1 MLAEAAKRAG
11 SEDGLEAVVDA
22 SQELQLELGLIAAE
36 GDSRALPFLERLGLK
51 AEELRAMEPE
61 AAFRAVVEQL
71 QRIPNVA
78 DRATAAEEIFGGTSE
93 KLAGIINLTNAEFAA
108 LQTEVEN
115 TSNILSGQ
123 ALDDAKAFDQE
134 MRNLKATL
142 QADAQAF
149 AVDMLPAM
157 TSVLVYMNTTAVPG
171 IKDFKTDALEPLAS
185 FIKDD
190 VVPAFGNFKADGLVP
205 AAAAIQGF
213 KTDALQPLA
222 TFFLETL
229 VGGLKAF
236 TDELPTIEE
245 HLVPVVESFT
255 GLADAVAPIVE
266 DLAPLGQAL
275 LLPSTLLGIL
285 AKETLPVLVPLLK
298 PMVEDF
304 GELASDSVPK
314 LAGPLGNVVDSFQ
327 RFLETLGPLLPNLES
342 FAKVITPSKTILE
355 LLADSIFPV
364 LVPHIQKFA
373 GFIADAADNALP
385 RPERRA

>member
-1 MLAEAAKRAG
+1 MATLADLNVEILANTSNYVSGLRDAQAKTKTFADKTGGLLKGVGVLAGGAVLLGGAAAAGVATGFIRTVHGITAFEQALRPAIERSRIAAESLQVLAEAAKRAG

-266 DLAPLGQAL
+266 DLAPLG
-275 LLPSTLLGIL
+275 PSAAVTLH
-285 AKETLPVLVPLLK
+285 TLRHT
-298 PMVEDF
+298 
-304 GELASDSVPK
+304 GEGDA
-314 LAGPLGNVVDSFQ
+314 AGPC
-327 RFLETLGPLLPNLES
+327 
-342 FAKVITPSKTILE
+342 
-355 LLADSIFPV
+355 
-364 LVPHIQKFA
+364 
-373 GFIADAADNALP
+373 AAP
-385 RPERRA
+385 